1 MASNP
6 AKTCRLRFD
15 YTGGYPGYP
24 KDAASRIPSDPGKAD
39 LHAVFP
45 GCIAGDSHPG
55 FEREKNED
63 SYLICTR
70 PDGHLSLAAV
80 ADGVGGRPC
89 GEIASRLCLSTLFE
103 QWSRMAWNVPSL
115 DPEKGA
121 AFLAAAAQTAN
132 ERICAESRERKLKE
146 PMCTTLAAILF
157 TEKKAVILHA
167 GDSRIYR
174 VRPNAVECLTR
185 DHTLMAEMLQ
195 SGALSPEDARFFPF
209 AHMLSN
215 SLGAEETERAECAVF
230 DHLPGDRF
238 LLCSDG
244 LTDVVKDSEISSC
257 VLEEYDPADTV
268 RRLLERALQRGG
280 PDNVTLVAVYA

>member
-15 YTGGYPGYP
+15 YTGGYPDYP

-115 DPEKGA
+115 DPK
-121 AFLAAAAQTAN
+121 
-132 ERICAESRERKLKE
+132 KE
-146 PMCTTLAAILF
+146 PPSSQPPRRRQMNGSAPNPGNGNSRNRCAPRSRQYCSRR
-157 TEKKAVILHA
+157 KK
-167 GDSRIYR
+167 R
-174 VRPNAVECLTR
+174 
-185 DHTLMAEMLQ
+185 
-195 SGALSPEDARFFPF
+195 
-209 AHMLSN
+209 
-215 SLGAEETERAECAVF
+215 
-230 DHLPGDRF
+230 
-238 LLCSDG
+238 
-244 LTDVVKDSEISSC
+244 
-257 VLEEYDPADTV
+257 
-268 RRLLERALQRGG
+268 
-280 PDNVTLVAVYA
+280 